1 MIDAAT
7 ISAPYRAVPTDRDYY
22 LRELISA
29 VVGQAGLSRRAEG
42 EMRRALRA
50 QIDPLLAMA
59 DGAVA
64 VRAELEAID
73 RRLDLHTQTHRLCAL
88 NPEGGCRAWNDLRRT
103 REQLQRRA
111 DREMR
116 ALWGG
121 RR

>member
-1 MIDAAT
+1 MIEAVEYRT
-7 ISAPYRAVPTDRDYY
+7 IETTREHYV
-22 LRELISA
+22 RELVGL
-29 VVGQAGLSRRAEG
+29 VVGQAGLSHRAE
-42 EMRRALRA
+42 MDLRRALTARMR
-50 QIDPLLAMA
+50 PLLDLA
-59 DGAVA
+59 DSAVA
-64 VRAELEAID
+64 ALVELEAVD
-73 RRLDLHTQTHRLCAL
+73 RRLDRHVQTHRLCAL